1 MLREV
6 IGDLVPPR
14 ALPFA
19 SMSPRASSIDPV
31 AIASRDFA
39 TARKGFDKDEVRRY
53 LRSLSDAVRELEK
66 SSAGAEDLEEARRQV
81 RQLTAERDDLE
92 SRLAQAEAEQANSD
106 RTPTIDDKTVMQFL
120 GEETARVLE
129 TARSAASD
137 IKERA
142 EAEAAARI
150 GEIDR
155 VQASAN
161 AEVAEMRK
169 QASDDVAELRSTAAA
184 EVAELRRST
193 DEEIAALRTAAEA
206 EAEKRTAD
214 AEASAQETLAEA
226 DRIAAEVREQA
237 EADAARIRA
246 EAEAEAAETRD
257 AAAAEQAT
265 VLAAAGA
272 ARADAETDA
281 ARIRAE
287 AEADAITSQEAA
299 AETARQMVTEAQA
312 VREKVLSDLVT
323 RRRLGRQQIDQAKA
337 ARDRLHQAL
346 VATRK
351 DLDAQ
356 LAELEIALP
365 EAKAA
370 MDAIAQQAKAVDD
383 AAQIKALEVELD
395 AGSAGGIELSE
406 EVPHVSS
413 GAAAL
418 GTLRE
423 SDRPIDPAV
432 RAGGAA
438 ADEAAADDDAVDDE
452 AAGDE
457 SGPERGTSVFDRLRA
472 ADESAEG
479 GDDVAADDDGRH
491 SEDASGEDAGADE
504 ASEGEANGGDGES
517 EVDEID
523 VPDPFVQRDVAM
535 TRHGADLRRKIKRA
549 MADDQSEL
557 LDRLRRAKRMS
568 VDDLPPVEEQ
578 RAPYVAAIAPA
589 LKAAAR
595 AGADMAGGKVA
606 DSSVDA
612 LVDRVMGAIF
622 DPLRHRV
629 EQSVTG
635 AEGDA
640 DEVLEPI
647 RAHYR
652 DLRSSEV
659 PSVTDDALAEAFAL
673 GAYEALGNGTPVKW
687 IADPRM
693 EPNPDCFDNTL
704 AGIITKP
711 DPFPTGRKR
720 PEGEPGCRCLV
731 VAATD

>member
-1 MLREV
+1 
-6 IGDLVPPR
+6 
-14 ALPFA
+14 
-19 SMSPRASSIDPV
+19 MSPRASSIDPV

-106 RTPTIDDKTVMQFL
+106 RTPAIDDKTVMQFL

-161 AEVAEMRK
+161 AEVAEMRR

-237 EADAARIRA
+237 ETDAARIRA
-246 EAEAEAAETRD
+246 EAEADAAEMRD

-265 VLAAAGA
+265 VLAAAAA

-287 AEADAITSQEAA
+287 AEADAMTSHEAA

-370 MDAIAQQAKAVDD
+370 MDAIAQQAKAVND

-395 AGSAGGIELSE
+395 AGSAGGIELPE
-406 EVPHVSS
+406 EIPHVSS

-423 SDRPIDPAV
+423 SDRPTDPGV
-432 RAGGAA
+432 RAGGAPV
-438 ADEAAADDDAVDDE
+438 DDDVVDDAAADQAAVDE
-452 AAGDE
+452 QAAGDE

-479 GDDVAADDDGRH
+479 GDDVAADADGRH
-491 SEDASGEDAGADE
+491 SEDESGEGGGADAGSSAGDAD
-504 ASEGEANGGDGES
+504 GGDGEAEGDAES
-517 EVDEID
+517 EAEEIE
-523 VPDPFVQRDVAM
+523 VPEPFVQRDVAM

-606 DSSVDA
+606 ESSVDA

-622 DPLRHRV
+622 EPLRHRV

-704 AGIITKP
+704 AGVITKP